1 MSVLGETN
9 AADGEE
15 TVAVIGSGISGLA
28 SAWLLAR
35 QGKRVTLFESE
46 ETLGGHALTVET
58 KIAGPIDLGFQVCN
72 LTNYPHL
79 FGFFDQLGIDTVE
92 SDMSFALSTPTSEWG
107 SRGLGAI
114 FATPGSATSPAHWR
128 MLRDVLAFG
137 RQAPE
142 VLRSPEAWEG
152 VTLGKYLARRRY
164 SSEFVQRYVVPMTAA
179 VWSCSDAQAL
189 EFPVVPLIRFW
200 SNHHLLSI
208 LERPVWRVVE
218 GRSRAYVAAAAAAI
232 KDVRTGS
239 RVEEVRRVAAGEG
252 GGVAVRV
259 AGEARECRFDAV
271 VLATHSDVSLSLL
284 GDGASAAE
292 RAVLGAIR
300 YSSNEVYVHTD
311 ASLMPRARA
320 TWASWNCIKTER
332 PDEATAAVCVS
343 YWVNL
348 LQNLPAGTPDLFV
361 TLNPPSPPDAAKT
374 VRRVQLAHPLFDG
387 AAVAAQARVGGL
399 QGSGGVYFCGAW
411 CGYGFHED
419 GIASA
424 VRAVEALCGG
434 GPVVPWEPFSCDAK
448 VGLVPR
454 ACLSL
459 FLRFGDAM
467 LSRGGA
473 IRLILPT
480 GADCWLGDRAAPA
493 EQTAVVRVRRASL
506 FQKVVC
512 KSDIGLGEAYMD
524 GDYAGDVFKLLLLLS
539 RSNSGSP
546 SQLRQATAGALGW
559 AGGALHSLF
568 ERLERDAHYANSNTE
583 EGSARNISYHY
594 DAGNDF
600 YKLILDET
608 MLYSSAVFTAE
619 RAAALAALDAAGKE
633 ASLEEA
639 QYEKIDAMIRAAQLR
654 PGEHVLEIGCG
665 WGACGVRMAQVA
677 GVRVTGITIS
687 REQLAEAR
695 KRARE
700 ANVEHLV
707 TFEFCDYRNVRGQF
721 DKVVSIEMIE
731 AVGHEH
737 LPTFFAAVS
746 RALKP
751 GGLAAIQVITMPDER
766 YEAYCN
772 SHSDF
777 IRTHIFP
784 GGHLPSMGAMTAI
797 SSRLGLELHGAADVG
812 DDYAITLRLWRERLT
827 ARARQIEALG
837 YPRRFIR
844 MYEFYFAY
852 CEAGFANQ
860 LIHDYQL
867 TFRKSPL
874 PRPLPPP
881 TDAAPTPVDPLTAT
895 LLLVW
900 GGLTAALVA
909 SKPHMAIVPA
919 ALVAERTAVTWAAL
933 LSLSVMVMH
942 DSTVL
947 LSEGLTAGNHRKSS

>member
-28 SAWLLAR
+28 SAWFLAR

-152 VTLGKYLARRRY
+152 VTLGEYLARRRY

-332 PDEATAAVCVS
+332 PDEATAAICVS

-399 QGSGGVYFCGAW
+399 QGSGGVYFCGA
-411 CGYGFHED
+411 
-419 GIASA
+419 AQ
-424 VRAVEALCGG
+424 L
-434 GPVVPWEPFSCDAK
+434 P
-448 VGLVPR
+448 PR
-454 ACLSL
+454 APPLPSADPPSSL
-459 FLRFGDAM
+459 AHR
-467 LSRGGA
+467 R
-473 IRLILPT
+473 
-480 GADCWLGDRAAPA
+480 
-493 EQTAVVRVRRASL
+493 VVRVRLPRGR
-506 FQKVVC
+506 
-512 KSDIGLGEAYMD
+512 DRLG
-524 GDYAGDVFKLLLLLS
+524 
-539 RSNSGSP
+539 RP
-546 SQLRQATAGALGW
+546 RRRGALRRR
-559 AGGALHSLF
+559 AGRAVGALLVRR
-568 ERLERDAHYANSNTE
+568 EGGPRPARLPQPLPPLRRRDALARRRHPPHPADRGRLLARRPRRAGRADGGRARAARLPLPKGGLQVGHRARRGVHGRRLRRGRLQAAAAPLALELGQPVAAAPGDGRRPRLGRRRAPLALRAPRARRALCKLKHRGGVGTKHLVPLRR
-583 EGSARNISYHY
+583 GQRLLQAHPRRDDAVRRRPHSA
-594 DAGNDF
+594 AGPCPAPPPPTTP
-600 YKLILDET
+600 EPASR
-608 MLYSSAVFTAE
+608 YSSAVFTAE

-751 GGLAAIQVITMPDER
+751 GGLAAIQVITSALTPPLSPHPR
-766 YEAYCN
+766 P
-772 SHSDF
+772 
-777 IRTHIFP
+777 THP
-784 GGHLPSMGAMTAI
+784 PTPP
-797 SSRLGLELHGAADVG
+797 SSR
-812 DDYAITLRLWRERLT
+812 
-827 ARARQIEALG
+827 
-837 YPRRFIR
+837 PRRR
-844 MYEFYFAY
+844 PSQPRA
-852 CEAGFANQ
+852 A
-860 LIHDYQL
+860 H
-867 TFRKSPL
+867 S
-874 PRPLPPP
+874 PRPQCP
-881 TDAAPTPVDPLTAT
+881 TSGTKRTATRTPTSSAPTSSRAAT
-895 LLLVW
+895 SRRW
-900 GGLTAALVA
+900 
-909 SKPHMAIVPA
+909 
-919 ALVAERTAVTWAAL
+919 ER
-933 LSLSVMVMH
+933 
-942 DSTVL
+942 
-947 LSEGLTAGNHRKSS
+947 